1 MTLSISQIR
10 SWNLDALDNY
20 AGSLGRGHDV
30 FDSNVDIAHRIMD
43 TATSDWS
50 GSAATAAWDSAT
62 QQHAFGRDAVAIV
75 GDAGR
80 CVAAQSANLRYT
92 RETLVSR
99 VDDASADGFTVSD
112 DGSVTATPA
121 TLASTDPRGVE
132 ARLEYHSWRIGTA
145 LTDVDETDASA
156 ARILTEIT
164 AAGTSL
170 IDRKADF
177 GIPDA
182 ASTTPSHHVRFDGQG
197 AHDSDIL
204 AQSPGATPES
214 EAAKQRLIAATT
226 FTPEQQAQLA
236 AGGPVAVDPE
246 QLAYL
251 REFYADTDLDELK
264 DIGAGAEGFR
274 TVNFPDAN
282 VPADARIPSALASGM
297 FTVSNPNVTDGNGN
311 AGSLDNLPPDVRR
324 IFSDPAYSSQLQPG
338 GYSTTVNVNHFDD
351 SNALTDILRN
361 ADPAT
366 QSGSAL
372 SSALLDRS
380 ADLAPLQSQ
389 TSSSAPM
396 RLVFDD
402 DGRPVSNDELDS
414 SLTKALDVA
423 TRDIP
428 SNADFLTTP
437 AHQDDVVNLFTREW
451 NDDGRAVSGL
461 TDWIGPDATNSNPA
475 VAERAG
481 ASALALAHNLADNKG
496 AYLDIAGLDNR
507 SIGEVNPALTQSI
520 GSAVTPYI
528 GNLVGLEPDQTGT
541 LGFENLDAYDD
552 RFANAKS
559 VIAIIDSDP
568 HAAASFNANMLGAAG
583 QLQGTFVETS
593 MSGDIAAGSSQYAIY
608 AGRVQALMD
617 GALEEEAFNRTGDA
631 AAAQQDIISR
641 RGKTYDELGWLISGG
656 AAMIPGFGPPTS
668 VAVSMLGVELKDH
681 VLGSPVE
688 VPPAQL
694 NFTDQSS
701 ASTTLLDYRLVQALD
716 NAYGRKDFE
725 QLNGFRVNG
734 DPSES
739 LRPVDLETLGLNGK
753 FDSTLQDYLT
763 FRGFNRDTFM
773 TNMRDG
779 LDDVG

>member
-236 AGGPVAVDPE
+236 AGGPEVVDPE

-251 REFYADTDLDELK
+251 REFYADTNLDELK
-264 DIGAGAEGFR
+264 NIGAGAEGFR

-402 DGRPVSNDELDS
+402 DGQPVSNDELDS
-414 SLTKALDVA
+414 SLTKALDIA

-507 SIGEVNPALTQSI
+507 SVGESMAIRANPSDQSI
-520 GSAVTPYI
+520 
-528 GNLVGLEPDQTGT
+528 
-541 LGFENLDAYDD
+541 
-552 RFANAKS
+552 
-559 VIAIIDSDP
+559 
-568 HAAASFNANMLGAAG
+568 
-583 QLQGTFVETS
+583 
-593 MSGDIAAGSSQYAIY
+593 
-608 AGRVQALMD
+608 
-617 GALEEEAFNRTGDA
+617 
-631 AAAQQDIISR
+631 
-641 RGKTYDELGWLISGG
+641 W
-656 AAMIPGFGPPTS
+656 
-668 VAVSMLGVELKDH
+668 
-681 VLGSPVE
+681 
-688 VPPAQL
+688 
-694 NFTDQSS
+694 
-701 ASTTLLDYRLVQALD
+701 
-716 NAYGRKDFE
+716 
-725 QLNGFRVNG
+725 
-734 DPSES
+734 
-739 LRPVDLETLGLNGK
+739 RPWV
-753 FDSTLQDYLT
+753 
-763 FRGFNRDTFM
+763 
-773 TNMRDG
+773 
-779 LDDVG
+779 

>member
-1 MTLSISQIR
+1 MTLSISQSDLESGR
-10 SWNLDALDNY
+10 PRRLP
-20 AGSLGRGHDV
+20 GSLGRGHDV

-112 DGSVTATPA
+112 DGSVTATPV

-236 AGGPVAVDPE
+236 AGGPVVVDPE

-251 REFYADTDLDELK
+251 REFYADTNLDELK
-264 DIGAGAEGFR
+264 NIGAGAEGFR

-351 SNALTDILRN
+351 SNALTDILRMRPGDTIRQRFEFCTARSQRRSRPSPIAN
-361 ADPAT
+361 FIERPNTIGRRRRPARQQRCPRLQPH
-366 QSGSAL
+366 QSPRRCHSGHTFERRFPHHPC
-372 SSALLDRS
+372 SS
-380 ADLAPLQSQ
+380 
-389 TSSSAPM
+389 
-396 RLVFDD
+396 
-402 DGRPVSNDELDS
+402 GRRGESVHPRME
-414 SLTKALDVA
+414 
-423 TRDIP
+423 RY
-428 SNADFLTTP
+428 
-437 AHQDDVVNLFTREW
+437 
-451 NDDGRAVSGL
+451 GRAVSGL

-496 AYLDIAGLDNR
+496 AT
-507 SIGEVNPALTQSI
+507 STSPA
-520 GSAVTPYI
+520 
-528 GNLVGLEPDQTGT
+528 
-541 LGFENLDAYDD
+541 
-552 RFANAKS
+552 
-559 VIAIIDSDP
+559 
-568 HAAASFNANMLGAAG
+568 
-583 QLQGTFVETS
+583 
-593 MSGDIAAGSSQYAIY
+593 
-608 AGRVQALMD
+608 
-617 GALEEEAFNRTGDA
+617 
-631 AAAQQDIISR
+631 
-641 RGKTYDELGWLISGG
+641 W
-656 AAMIPGFGPPTS
+656 
-668 VAVSMLGVELKDH
+668 
-681 VLGSPVE
+681 
-688 VPPAQL
+688 
-694 NFTDQSS
+694 
-701 ASTTLLDYRLVQALD
+701 TT
-716 NAYGRKDFE
+716 
-725 QLNGFRVNG
+725 
-734 DPSES
+734 DPSE
-739 LRPVDLETLGLNGK
+739 K
-753 FDSTLQDYLT
+753 
-763 FRGFNRDTFM
+763 
-773 TNMRDG
+773 
-779 LDDVG
+779 